1 MDEILLDGDKI
12 RRLRQARRW
21 SQADLARASGVD
33 QGTISR
39 LENNIQEKTRI
50 ETLVA
55 LARTF
60 GVTADDLFLSS
71 TAAAVDPLNPQ
82 LNVMTRLFED
92 MTEEERDSLEMFARF
107 ILAQRGKRWRL
118 ERAKSRKSRS
128 QKEE

>member
-21 SQADLARASGVD
+21 SQSDLARISGVD

-39 LENNIQEKTRI
+39 LENNAQEKTRI

-60 GVTADDLFLSS
+60 KVATDDLFIASG
-71 TAAAVDPLNPQ
+71 PLEIEPSDPQ
-82 LNVMTRLFED
+82 LDVMLRLFENMD
-92 MTEEERDSLEMFARF
+92 EEERNSLEMFARF
-107 ILAQRGKRWRL
+107 VIAQRRKAWR
-118 ERAKSRKSRS
+118 RSRRTRQSDHGG
-128 QKEE
+128 EA